1 MLALSSRFVLVNE
14 SNGMKGGGGAA
25 ASAMGRKRKRDKHT
39 TLRQPKV
46 FAKMNDAGPRWL
58 FFCSPLKVLFLF
70 RKQTLQHAVRGFGW
84 RWRGGLLAA
93 RIHTNEPA
101 QIHTHSQTIRCE
113 ARGEDLD
120 WLASTLS
127 RRGSWILPLGR
138 RPFEAAG
145 WSRAHCCV
153 NKL

>member
-39 TLRQPKV
+39 TLKQPKV

-70 RKQTLQHAVRGFGW
+70 RKQTLQHTVARFWVAVA
-84 RWRGGLLAA
+84 RWFACGT
-93 RIHTNEPA
+93 HTNER
-101 QIHTHSQTIRCE
+101 IR
-113 ARGEDLD
+113 
-120 WLASTLS
+120 SNTYTLTD
-127 RRGSWILPLGR
+127 
-138 RPFEAAG
+138 
-145 WSRAHCCV
+145 H
-153 NKL
+153 